1 MCNDKRICLR
11 ILGCVPLTLFWKKEV
26 TTKTRLVC
34 RSIIIFNLC
43 NKIYIYEKQTQITV
57 FLTLVQQE
65 TSFINNASSTDAS
78 PVVGILEG
86 IYVEESHALLS
97 SVLAPTPT
105 IPSHPIEQ

>member
-1 MCNDKRICLR
+1 M
-11 ILGCVPLTLFWKKEV
+11 PLTLFWKKEA

-43 NKIYIYEKQTQITV
+43 NKIYINEKQTQITV

-65 TSFINNASSTDAS
+65 TSLINNASSTDAS